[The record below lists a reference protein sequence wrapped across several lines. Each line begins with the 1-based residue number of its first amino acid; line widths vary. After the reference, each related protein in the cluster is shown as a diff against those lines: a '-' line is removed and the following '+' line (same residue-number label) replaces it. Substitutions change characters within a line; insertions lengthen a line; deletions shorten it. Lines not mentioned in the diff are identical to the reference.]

1 MKTGRLTAIIAGLAL
16 MTLTAFAQ
24 SPSGPQTPAAQ
35 PAAASVIPSD
45 QQATKQQIEKL
56 FEVLRLKKQMQSMMG
71 MMPQIILQSFQTQM
85 KNINETLPPGKRLMP
100 QDQAALEKVMNKYMQ
115 RATEVY
121 PVDEMIA
128 DAIPVYQRHISR
140 TDADAVIA
148 FYSSSA
154 GQRILDEQPSITSEY
169 MAIVT
174 GHMQD
179 LMKPMA
185 DEMKAEMQ
193 EIVKPDLAEPGAS
206 SGKPN

>member
-1 MKTGRLTAIIAGLAL
+1 MKTGRFTAMIAGLAL
-16 MTLTAFAQ
+16 MALTAFAQ
-24 SPSGPQTPAAQ
+24 SPSSPKTPATQ

-45 QQATKQQIEKL
+45 QQATKEQIEKL
-56 FEVLRLKKQMQSMMG
+56 FEVMRLKKQMQSMMG
-71 MMPQIILQSFQTQM
+71 MMPQIILQSFQAQM

-154 GQRILDEQPSITSEY
+154 GQRILEEQPAIMSEY

-179 LMKPMA
+179 LMKPLA

-193 EIVKPDLAEPGAS
+193 EIVKPDLTEPGAS